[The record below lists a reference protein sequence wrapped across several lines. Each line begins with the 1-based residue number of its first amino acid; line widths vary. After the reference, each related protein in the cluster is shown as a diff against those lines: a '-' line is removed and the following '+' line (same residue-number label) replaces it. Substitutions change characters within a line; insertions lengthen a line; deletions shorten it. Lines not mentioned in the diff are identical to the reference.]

1 MRARSKGSRFV
12 EGQRETCLIH
22 ATWILRYRKDIR
34 MKYAAG
40 NLKQNVGLRNP
51 RRGVDFG
58 VMSLIYHW
66 V

>member
-1 MRARSKGSRFV
+1 MRARSKESRFI
-12 EGQRETCLIH
+12 EEHHETCLIH

-40 NLKQNVGLRNP
+40 NLKQNMGLRNP

-66 V
+66 A